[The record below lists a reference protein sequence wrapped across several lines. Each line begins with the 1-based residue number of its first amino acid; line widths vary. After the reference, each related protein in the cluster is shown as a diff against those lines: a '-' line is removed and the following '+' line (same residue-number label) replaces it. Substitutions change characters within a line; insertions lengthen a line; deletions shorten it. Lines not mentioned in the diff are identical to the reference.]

1 MSPSKHLDNPH
12 DIPLSRHVLETCPS
26 PAHRPRSRRW
36 KWMETQST
44 HYLVEIWDADRE
56 TLDSVTETRT
66 LLLEA
71 ARHAKVTV
79 LHSAFH
85 RFNPVG
91 VSGVVVIAESHISI
105 HTWPEAGYA
114 AADIFTCG
122 DRAMPERAAE
132 YLAEAFG
139 AGEVEVTRLVRGIR
153 HAPATRMPHPH
164 VQDPLEGT
172 VAPSNTAS

>member
-1 MSPSKHLDNPH
+1 MDT
-12 DIPLSRHVLETCPS
+12 R
-26 PAHRPRSRRW
+26 
-36 KWMETQST
+36 ST
-44 HYLVEIWDADRE
+44 HYLIELWDADQSK
-56 TLDSVTETRT
+56 LDSVPEARQ

-71 ARHAKVTV
+71 ARRARVTV

-105 HTWPEAGYA
+105 HTWPEERYA

-122 DRAMPERAAE
+122 DRAMPEIAAQ

-139 AGEVEVTRLVRGIR
+139 AEQVEIKRIIRGVPPTQADQALLSPRSREVSVTSL
-153 HAPATRMPHPH
+153 
-164 VQDPLEGT
+164 
-172 VAPSNTAS
+172 S